1 MQLNTILYGSD
12 KYIMKIKCYD
22 NKERRRKMKVKQ
34 NPDKE
39 LAELVQRKLKE
50 NNGYCPCAIEK
61 MPDNKCICRE
71 FRDMIENGMAGTCHC
86 GLYISLNQG

>member
-1 MQLNTILYGSD
+1 
-12 KYIMKIKCYD
+12 
-22 NKERRRKMKVKQ
+22 MKVKQ

-39 LAELVQRKLKE
+39 LAELIRSKLKE

-86 GLYISLNQG
+86 GLYIYIIESRLKA